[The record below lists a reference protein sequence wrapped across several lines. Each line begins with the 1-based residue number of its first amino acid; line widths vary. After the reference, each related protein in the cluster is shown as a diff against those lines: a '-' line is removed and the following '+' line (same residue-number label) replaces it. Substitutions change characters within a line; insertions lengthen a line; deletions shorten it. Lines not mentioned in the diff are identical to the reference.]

1 MSDLKPEY
9 FEPIESDI
17 LNFLYAEFYKPIL
30 EITDQP
36 KRLVNS
42 TSAVISAIRSGK
54 IKYDAG
60 EFRGEFNIGI
70 SRELSAF
77 ATFDR
82 RSRTWKGNPPPDVKA
97 AAVVANS
104 KREEIVG
111 RLNSAIRDIEAK
123 IDRQIESLGFG
134 LDMPLFAMEEGVKK
148 ELEGVGIYSPLTDG
162 EKKAMRDRYT
172 FNQQRNVKNWAPE
185 QIVRLRDMVQ
195 QYQTTGDNR
204 SLREMIES
212 EWGVSS
218 NKARF
223 LARQE
228 TSLFFSNLQ
237 LDRAGRAGVRR
248 YRWSTSHDSRVRND
262 HKELQGQIISLDNP
276 PIVDKRT
283 GRRAHAGED
292 YNCFPGFVHV
302 GAEKIEKAYR
312 RPYFGKVLII
322 KTSNGLKLTV
332 TPNHPILSNEGW
344 IAADLIDVGSHVFTM
359 PFRKI
364 PNIFDVNINDR
375 PPVFRKVFDF
385 LRVSFSK
392 KRSAGINEQFH
403 GDGRNSYVDIIS
415 TDSKLLCPN
424 NPIIEKHVKKFIF
437 SLAKIH
443 KAFLPIYGSLNQF
456 RFWPFYTSNRIMG
469 GASKVF
475 NLLRGRSSH
484 SGIHAFASIPDVHTL
499 HFEKPIDGASLNS
512 IDDGQGFTGLTVDVT
527 KDKVVD
533 IRRSWHLGHVYNL
546 QTKSGWYIVSDNGN
560 NANGLIVHNCRCAKI
575 WILD

>member
-1 MSDLKPEY
+1 MADLKPEY

-17 LNFLYAEFYKPIL
+17 LNFLYAQFYKPIL

-36 KRLVNS
+36 KSLVNS
-42 TSAVISAIRSGK
+42 TSSVISAVRSGK
-54 IKYDAG
+54 IQYDSG

-82 RSRTWKGNPPPDVKA
+82 RSRTWKGNPPPDIKA

-104 KREEIVG
+104 KRSEIVG

-248 YRWSTSHDSRVRND
+248 YRWSTSHDSRVRHD

-292 YNCFPGFVHV
+292 YG
-302 GAEKIEKAYR
+302 
-312 RPYFGKVLII
+312 
-322 KTSNGLKLTV
+322 
-332 TPNHPILSNEGW
+332 
-344 IAADLIDVGSHVFTM
+344 
-359 PFRKI
+359 
-364 PNIFDVNINDR
+364 
-375 PPVFRKVFDF
+375 
-385 LRVSFSK
+385 
-392 KRSAGINEQFH
+392 
-403 GDGRNSYVDIIS
+403 
-415 TDSKLLCPN
+415 
-424 NPIIEKHVKKFIF
+424 
-437 SLAKIH
+437 
-443 KAFLPIYGSLNQF
+443 
-456 RFWPFYTSNRIMG
+456 
-469 GASKVF
+469 
-475 NLLRGRSSH
+475 
-484 SGIHAFASIPDVHTL
+484 
-499 HFEKPIDGASLNS
+499 
-512 IDDGQGFTGLTVDVT
+512 
-527 KDKVVD
+527 
-533 IRRSWHLGHVYNL
+533 
-546 QTKSGWYIVSDNGN
+546 
-560 NANGLIVHNCRCAKI
+560 CRCAKI
-575 WILD
+575 WILDK